1 MIKIYNNLY
10 ILYIKRWFS
19 TTNHKY
25 NKNTDEDTDIN
36 EDIYKYE
43 NEIKYKKHIEEMEKE
58 LIIKRENER
67 LKVEGRLEVEG
78 LITRY
83 KNRHPQYDKK

>member
-1 MIKIYNNLY
+1 MENELI
-10 ILYIKRWFS
+10 IKRENERLKVEGLI
-19 TTNHKY
+19 TRYKNRHAKY

-43 NEIKYKKHIEEMEKE
+43 NEIKYKKHIEEMENE

-67 LKVEGRLEVEG
+67 LKVEG

-83 KNRHPQYDKK
+83 KNRHSQYDKK